1 MNNSEHIDWEEN
13 FKELDKFSKE
23 VPFSVPDG
31 YFETS
36 KLSIL
41 SQVQISE
48 FSTEDQGFKVPEG
61 FFTTE
66 SDTIIR
72 KVSYLSDT
80 NQFEGFTVPAGYFET
95 LTSKIETRIIEEATP
110 TKKILKVWTSQF
122 MKYAAAACFIVVTA
136 TALYFNTEEQKY
148 IASPGKEYFFNEEV
162 LYDIDVETIIEHV
175 DYKDAS
181 TISTTI
187 SNSETE
193 DYLLSNYSSAELI
206 SEY

>member
-23 VPFSVPDG
+23 IPFSVPEG

-61 FFTTE
+61 FFATE

-80 NQFEGFTVPAGYFET
+80 NQFEGFTVPVGYFEA